1 MEKTLWQTLLV
12 ELNMLKQKFRDVQKR
27 RAEREEGKGKAEKNQ
42 EEEEEEE
49 EEKSN
54 NNWPN
59 SGEKLKKDKTT
70 AEMKKKKNYKVSMGE
85 KNQMKS

>member
-49 EEKSN
+49 EKSN

-59 SGEKLKKDKTT
+59 SGQKLKKDKTT
-70 AEMKKKKNYKVSMGE
+70 AEIIKKKNYKVSMGE